1 MGASEY
7 PTFKK
12 AVSRL
17 SYSERLDTALK
28 IALVNVRNTGMFG
41 QNMHATNCLIIHCIE
56 DAYNSLVAIAE
67 AAPDRQKEEQ

>member
-12 AVSRL
+12 AVSYL

-41 QNMHATNCLIIHCIE
+41 QNMHATNRMIIYCIE

-67 AAPDRQKEEQ
+67 AVPDRQREEQ